1 MLLQMK
7 GKSREAFSQPKPPLL
22 YTDDKRP
29 RTDGFNPSKNMYSL
43 PYTSSQHPP
52 PIPPPSLQSKPTAP
66 IGDCFVYCTVCRHGT
81 PISLNKPIP
90 DTFACSNCGFTCALD
105 KHFLSYYVEIP
116 FFLTYR
122 TSTSRKWSKRS
133 RAKKRR
139 IPRFSTVLFFP
150 PWKEEEQRRSWRRYR
165 RGKI

>member
-7 GKSREAFSQPKPPLL
+7 GKSREAYSQPKPPLL

-29 RTDGFNPSKNMYSL
+29 RTDGFQPSKNVYSL
-43 PYTSSQHPP
+43 PYTPSQHPP

-90 DTFACSNCGFTCALD
+90 DTFECSNCGFTCVLD
-105 KHFLSYYVEIP
+105 KHLLSYYVRIS
-116 FFLTYR
+116 FFSHLELQR
-122 TSTSRKWSKRS
+122 SANHQRGAARRKEGSRGS
-133 RAKKRR
+133 R
-139 IPRFSTVLFFP
+139 
-150 PWKEEEQRRSWRRYR
+150 
-165 RGKI
+165 